1 MLTESWKKSVFLY
14 GLIVIV
20 VAQWLCKP
28 RVGVRFSFGPPRVN
42 RGVGESGRPRQS
54 HKLEIAGSN
63 PASATKYIHKHMIEY
78 IVTFFAVFFT
88 DIFYT
93 YYLKAVQ
100 DEQVMRASMW
110 AAVVF
115 LIACVA
121 VINYT
126 TNYRL
131 LIPAAAGAFCG
142 TWVGMKLRKN
152 NSV

>member
-1 MLTESWKKSVFLY
+1 
-14 GLIVIV
+14 
-20 VAQWLCKP
+20 
-28 RVGVRFSFGPPRVN
+28 
-42 RGVGESGRPRQS
+42 
-54 HKLEIAGSN
+54 
-63 PASATKYIHKHMIEY
+63 
-78 IVTFFAVFFT
+78 
-88 DIFYT
+88 
-93 YYLKAVQ
+93 
-100 DEQVMRASMW
+100 MW

-126 TNYRL
+126 TNYWL